1 MANDNPG
8 STGMRQVTGEAWAR
22 RQLERLKRG
31 ELPKADL
38 GSVEEI
44 RRMREERAE
53 EIERRSR
60 ITSKSDNR

>member
-1 MANDNPG
+1 MASDKPR

-31 ELPKADL
+31 ELPKADMN
-38 GSVEEI
+38 SVEEI
-44 RRMREERAE
+44 RRMRQERSD

-60 ITSKSDNR
+60 MTYKPDNR